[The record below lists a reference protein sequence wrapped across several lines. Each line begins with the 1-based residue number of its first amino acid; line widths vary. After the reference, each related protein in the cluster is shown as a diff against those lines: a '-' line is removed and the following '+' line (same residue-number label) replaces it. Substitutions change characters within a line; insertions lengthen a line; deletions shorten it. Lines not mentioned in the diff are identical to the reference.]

1 MLGLDI
7 SATDLKQGGFNMHA
21 ARIHSFGSPDVLTL
35 DEVPMPEPKRDE
47 ILVKVRAASVNPIDN
62 KMRSGQY
69 PIDRDKLPV
78 TLGRDV
84 SGVVARCG
92 EEVMTCRPGD
102 EVYAMLDAGHGGYA
116 EYVLVRERDLVKKPA
131 RLDYAEAAAVPLAAI
146 TAWQGLFD
154 HGHLEAGQ
162 HVLIHGGA
170 GGVGHF
176 AIQFAKQRGAIVSTT
191 VASED
196 VDFAHELGADR
207 AIDYKHERF
216 ENRVGEV
223 DLVLDL
229 VAGDTQD
236 RSWNVVKKGGAI
248 VSTLSQPSK
257 DKAAARGARGESYVA
272 KPNAAELGQIG
283 QLIDEGK
290 VKPHV
295 DAVFSLGDAAQAMQR
310 LEDGHVRGKIVI
322 EIEQA

>member
-1 MLGLDI
+1 M
-7 SATDLKQGGFNMHA
+7 QA

-35 DEVPMPEPKRDE
+35 DDVPTPEPKRDE
-47 ILVKVRAASVNPIDN
+47 ILVKVRAASVNPIDY
-62 KMRSGQY
+62 KIRSGQY
-69 PIDRDKLPV
+69 PGVKQDKLPV

-92 EEVMTCRPGD
+92 DEVMTCKAGD
-102 EVYAMLDAGHGGYA
+102 EVYAMLDGGHGGYA
-116 EYVLVRERDLVKKPA
+116 EYVLVRERDLVRKPE
-131 RLDYAEAAAVPLAAI
+131 RLDHAQAAAVPLAAI

-154 HGHLEAGQ
+154 HGGLEAGQ

-176 AIQFAKQRGAIVSTT
+176 AIQFAKEKGAIVSTT

-216 ENRVGEV
+216 EDRVGQV

-229 VAGDTQD
+229 VAGDTQE
-236 RSWNVVKKGGAI
+236 RSWSVLRSGGAI
-248 VSTLSQPSK
+248 VSTLSPPSK
-257 DKAAARGARGESYVA
+257 ERAAARGARAESYVA
-272 KPNAAELGQIG
+272 KPNAVELGRIG
-283 QLIDEGK
+283 QLIDEGR
-290 VKPHV
+290 VKPHI
-295 DAVFSLGDAAQAMQR
+295 DAVYPLGEVTEALRR
-310 LEDGHVRGKIVI
+310 LEDGHVRGKV
-322 EIEQA
+322 

>member
-1 MLGLDI
+1 M
-7 SATDLKQGGFNMHA
+7 QA
-21 ARIHSFGSPDVLTL
+21 ARIHEFGSPEVLTL
-35 DEVPMPEPKRDE
+35 DNVPTPEPKRDE
-47 ILVKVRAASVNPIDN
+47 ILVKVRAASVNPIDY
-62 KMRSGQY
+62 KIRSGQY
-69 PIDRDKLPV
+69 PGVKGDKLPV

-102 EVYAMLDAGHGGYA
+102 DVYAMLDGGHGGYA
-116 EYVLVRERDLVKKPA
+116 EYVLVRERDLVKKPE
-131 RLDYAEAAAVPLAAI
+131 RLDYAQAAAVPLAAL

-154 HGHLEAGQ
+154 HGRLEAGQ

-176 AIQFAKQRGAIVSTT
+176 AIQFAKEKGAIVSTT

-216 ENRVGEV
+216 EDRVRDV

-229 VAGDTQD
+229 VAGDTQE
-236 RSWNVVKKGGAI
+236 RSWSVVKKGGAR
-248 VSTLSQPSK
+248 VTSPSRTRSSSAESGSSSTR
-257 DKAAARGARGESYVA
+257 ARSSRTSTRSTRSATSPRRSGGSRMG
-272 KPNAAELGQIG
+272 
-283 QLIDEGK
+283 
-290 VKPHV
+290 
-295 DAVFSLGDAAQAMQR
+295 
-310 LEDGHVRGKIVI
+310 
-322 EIEQA
+322 

>member
-1 MLGLDI
+1 
-7 SATDLKQGGFNMHA
+7 MHA
-21 ARIHSFGSPDVLTL
+21 ARIHSFGLPDVLTL
-35 DEVPMPEPKRDE
+35 DEVPTPEPKRDE
-47 ILVKVRAASVNPIDN
+47 ILVKVRAASVNPIDY
-62 KMRSGQY
+62 KIRSGQY
-69 PIDRDKLPV
+69 PGVKRDKLPV

-92 EEVMTCRPGD
+92 HEVMTCKPGD
-102 EVYAMLDAGHGGYA
+102 DVYAMLDGGHGGYA
-116 EYVLVRERDLVKKPA
+116 EYVLVRERDVVKKPE
-131 RLDYAEAAAVPLAAI
+131 RLDHAQAAAVPLAAI

-154 HGHLEAGQ
+154 HGGLEAGQ

-176 AIQFAKQRGAIVSTT
+176 AIQFAKQKGAIVSTT

-207 AIDYKHERF
+207 AIDYEHERF
-216 ENRVGEV
+216 EDRVREV

-229 VAGDTQD
+229 VAGVTQE

-248 VSTLSQPSK
+248 VSTVSSPSK
-257 DKAAARGARGESYVA
+257 EKAEARGVRGAGYVA
-272 KPNAAELGQIG
+272 KPNAAELGRIG

-290 VKPHV
+290 IKPHV
-295 DAVFSLGDAAQAMQR
+295 DAVYSLSDVAAAIQR
-310 LEDGHVRGKIVI
+310 LEDGHVRGKVVI
-322 EIEQA
+322 EVGDA